1 MEHIR
6 ENVEEHVFYRNEII
20 NVIKKIHNK
29 KLLKR
34 IYDLAAYLY
43 LYESDD

>member
-6 ENVEEHVFYRNEII
+6 ESRKEHIFYRNEII
-20 NVIKKIHNK
+20 KVIKKIHNK

>member
-1 MEHIR
+1 MVHLREIR
-6 ENVEEHVFYRNEII
+6 EDHIFYRNEII
-20 NVIKKIHNK
+20 KVIKKIHNK